1 MCMGG
6 WVDRGAGWEAASLAA
21 VLPIFL
27 GRAGHSGLQGP
38 LAPSLSVDRVKPE
51 ISKSLQFEAED

>member
-1 MCMGG
+1 MWDGG
-6 WVDRGAGWEAASLAA
+6 GGNRGAGWEAAGLAA

-27 GRAGHSGLQGP
+27 GRTGCSGLQGP
-38 LAPSLSVDRVKPE
+38 LAPSLSIDWGEPE